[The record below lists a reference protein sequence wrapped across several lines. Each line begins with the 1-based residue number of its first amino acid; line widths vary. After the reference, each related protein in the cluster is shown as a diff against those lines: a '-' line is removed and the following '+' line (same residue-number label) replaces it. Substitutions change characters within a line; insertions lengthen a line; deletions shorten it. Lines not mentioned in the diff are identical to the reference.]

1 VTANHSVA
9 LAGARDDSAVT
20 LPYRGE
26 EHDLSGP
33 RCRVLSRE
41 EIARDLRSLGVK
53 AGQTLLVHASLRS
66 IGRVEGGA
74 ETVVGALRDVLG
86 PDGTLVVPT
95 TTADNS
101 DTSRLYLSRIA
112 NFTEPEAKAFRAEML
127 PFDRGTTPST
137 GVGLIAEAV
146 RTDPEAVRSDH
157 PQTSFTALGRKAA
170 ELMEGHPLTC
180 HLGDQSPLGKMYVQ
194 RASVLLLGVGFG
206 ACTAFHLAE
215 YWYTLPAPVRT
226 YRCVIANSEGR
237 KWVTFED
244 VVLNDS
250 DFDKLGIDFDKSEM
264 LDRGQV
270 GNANCRLIPLRQI
283 VDFAS
288 HWMRENREHSSK
300 SE

>member
-1 VTANHSVA
+1 VTADHPVA
-9 LAGARDDSAVT
+9 LTGARDDSAVT
-20 LPYRGE
+20 LPYQGE
-26 EHDLSGP
+26 EHDLAGP
-33 RCRVLSRE
+33 RRRVLSRQ
-41 EIARDLRSLGVK
+41 EIARDLRRLGVK

-66 IGRVEGGA
+66 IGRVKGGA

-101 DTSRLYLSRIA
+101 DTSRLYMSRIA
-112 NFTEPEAKAFRAEML
+112 NLTEREAEAFRDKML
-127 PFDRGTTPST
+127 PFHPDTTPST
-137 GVGLIAEAV
+137 GMGLIAEAV
-146 RTDPEAVRSDH
+146 RTNPDARRSGH
-157 PQTSFTALGRKAA
+157 PQTSFAALGRKAA

-180 HLGDQSPLGKMYVQ
+180 HLGDKSPLGKMYVQ
-194 RASVLLLGVGFG
+194 GASVLLLGVGFG

-226 YRCVIANSEGR
+226 YRCVVANSEGR
-237 KWVTFED
+237 DWVTFED

-250 DFDKLGIDFDKSEM
+250 DFDKLGVDFDKSEI

-270 GNANCRLIPLRQI
+270 GNANCRLIRLRQI

-288 HWMRENREHSSK
+288 RWMRENREHSSK